1 MADEEKTENNGQQAE
16 KSGGGKKLL
25 IIGLLAGII
34 VGGGIGAGA
43 FFMLGSSP
51 EEHVEEEVVE
61 HEPEPE
67 KVKELF
73 FVRMEKFTVPLM
85 YKGRV
90 LRYVVMDLN
99 LQVDGNEEKL
109 LVVQSLPIIRDALL
123 RDVSEHTIGSPDN
136 PNVIDFEGFTDRV
149 TRIGNEIMHEKL
161 IKKTLVVEARGY

>member
-1 MADEEKTENNGQQAE
+1 MADEEKNEEAE
-16 KSGGGKKLL
+16 SEQSGGGGKKLL

-34 VGGGIGAGA
+34 LGGGIGAGA
-43 FFMLGSSP
+43 FFMLGSAP

-61 HEPEPE
+61 EEPEPE
-67 KVKELF
+67 KQKELF

-99 LQVDGNEEKL
+99 LQVDGNDEKL
-109 LVVQSLPIIRDALL
+109 QVVQSLPIIRDALL
-123 RDVSEHTIGSPDN
+123 RDVSEHTIASSNN
-136 PNVIDFEGFTDRV
+136 PNVIDFEGFTERV

-161 IKKTLVVEARGY
+161 IKKTLVVEARGF